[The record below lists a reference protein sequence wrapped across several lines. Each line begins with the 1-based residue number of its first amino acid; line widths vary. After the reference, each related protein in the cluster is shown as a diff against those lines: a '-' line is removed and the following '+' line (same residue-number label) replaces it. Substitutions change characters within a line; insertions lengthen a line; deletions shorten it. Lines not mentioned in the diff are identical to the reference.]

1 MPRTG
6 MGQKGQAIQ
15 TATGQEYGRA
25 GQQEVAQQIAPLPD
39 ETAPT
44 NLPTRSQRRE
54 TVGGRGN
61 PFRPTERVME
71 DIGLHLLQWT
81 TWFPIFPLNVH
92 DLLLLL
98 CTSCIPSLI
107 TLTLILNFVS
117 LCDVWKTLFRLN
129 MNRYHEFQRTPRQ
142 NCRCS
147 V

>member
-71 DIGLHLLQWT
+71 DIGATPSPMDDVVPDLPPQRARLVAPAMHLMYTIADNAYSDPKLRE
-81 TWFPIFPLNVH
+81 FVRRMENFIPAKYEPL
-92 DLLLLL
+92 
-98 CTSCIPSLI
+98 P
-107 TLTLILNFVS
+107 
-117 LCDVWKTLFRLN
+117 
-129 MNRYHEFQRTPRQ
+129 
-142 NCRCS
+142 
-147 V
+147 